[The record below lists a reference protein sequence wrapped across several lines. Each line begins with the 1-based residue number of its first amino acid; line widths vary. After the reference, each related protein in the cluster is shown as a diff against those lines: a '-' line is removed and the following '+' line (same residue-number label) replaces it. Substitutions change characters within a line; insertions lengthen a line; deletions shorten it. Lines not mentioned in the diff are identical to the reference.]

1 MEMSFER
8 LFEPISIKG
17 LQIPNRIVMPA
28 MGLIY
33 TMDYSFN
40 DRYRAFYRERAKG
53 GVGLLT
59 IGPVAIDR
67 VGSAPVMLGLLE
79 DQQIQP
85 LKALVDEL
93 HEESEAKIGVQL
105 LHMGR
110 YAFSFLSGLT
120 PIAPS
125 PLPSKLTGE
134 TPREMTLEDIEEVQR
149 AYVRAAVRAKEAGFD
164 FIEILS
170 CTGYLISQFL
180 SPLTNQRTDAYGGD
194 PESRMR
200 FGLEVIQ
207 KVREAV
213 GEETPL
219 GIRVAGNDFMPG
231 GLTNQETARFA
242 LEAQK
247 KGIQAVN
254 VTGGWH
260 ETNVP
265 QLTSD
270 VPPGVF
276 LYLARGIK
284 EQVDVPVFASN
295 RLGDP
300 WVAERALRSGA
311 CDLICW
317 GRPLLADPELPNKI
331 KEGRF
336 DEIIS
341 CISCN
346 QGCFDPIFSGN
357 SVGCILN
364 PRTGR
369 EQELQVKKA
378 ETRKKIMVAGGGP
391 AGMEFA
397 LTAAQRGH
405 EVILYEKQDRLG
417 GQVNLAGAAPGK
429 KEFQK
434 IIRSQTNRMAR
445 WGVSVK
451 LNSPV
456 DSERVKRE
464 RPDLLVVAS
473 GAGAAVPD
481 VPGFD
486 QPDVVQA
493 WDVLSEKASHLG
505 ERVVIIG
512 GNATGCETAHFIGC
526 LGIPDPETFTFLM
539 AHSAEDPKRAMNL
552 LHTPWRKITV
562 VEMTNKMAGNVS
574 RSARWSLMKSLKSL
588 GVELR
593 TGARL
598 LEITSDTVKVM
609 TDRGEESIPADTV
622 VLATGV
628 SPVNELGKDLE
639 GSGLEIIV
647 LGDAGKPGKIEDAI
661 RQGFEAA
668 LKV

>member
-1 MEMSFER
+1 MIFER
-8 LFEPISIKG
+8 LFEPITING
-17 LQIPNRIVMPA
+17 LLIPNRIVMPA

-33 TMDYSFN
+33 TMDYTFN
-40 DRYRAFYRERAKG
+40 DRYRAFYRERARG

-67 VGSAPVMLGLLE
+67 VGSAPVMIGLFE
-79 DQQIQP
+79 DRQVGP
-85 LKALVDEL
+85 LKALVEEL
-93 HEESEAKIGVQL
+93 HRDSEARIGIQL

-110 YAFSFLSGLT
+110 YTFSFLSGMT

-164 FIEILS
+164 FIEILA

-180 SPLTNQRTDAYGGD
+180 SPVTNRRTDAYGDG
-194 PESRMR
+194 PEGRMR

-207 KVREAV
+207 KVKKAV
-213 GEETPL
+213 GEETTL

-231 GLTNQETARFA
+231 GLTNRETARFA
-242 LEAQK
+242 REAQEE
-247 KGIQAVN
+247 GIHAVN

-270 VPPGVF
+270 VPPGIF
-276 LYLARGIK
+276 LYLAQGIRK
-284 EQVDVPVFASN
+284 QLDIPVFASN

-300 WVAERALRSGA
+300 RVAERALRSGA

-317 GRPLLADPELPNKI
+317 GRPLLADPELPNKV

-341 CISCN
+341 CIACN

-357 SVGCILN
+357 AVGCILN

-369 EQELQVKKA
+369 EQERQIKQA
-378 ETRKKIMVAGGGP
+378 ETPKKIMVAGGGP

-397 LTAAQRGH
+397 LTAARRGH
-405 EVILYEKQDRLG
+405 AVTLYEKEDRLG

-429 KEFQK
+429 REFQK
-434 IIRSQTNRMAR
+434 IIQSQTNRMAH
-445 WGVSVK
+445 WGVSVQ
-451 LNSPV
+451 LNSPL
-456 DSERVKRE
+456 DGERVKTE
-464 RPDLLVVAS
+464 KPDLLVVAS
-473 GAGAAVPD
+473 GAGPATVP
-481 VPGFD
+481 VPGID
-486 QPDVVQA
+486 QPHVVQA
-493 WDVLSEKASHLG
+493 WDVLSEKAAHLG

-512 GNATGCETAHFIGC
+512 GNATGCETAHWVGC

-539 AHSAEDPKRAMNL
+539 YHSAEDPNRAMEL
-552 LHTPWRKITV
+552 LHRPWRKITV
-562 VEMTNKMAGNVS
+562 IEMTGKIAGNVS

-588 GVELR
+588 GVEIR

-598 LEITSDTVKVM
+598 LEITADAVRVM

-628 SPVNELGKDLE
+628 TPVNELEKALE
-639 GSGLEIIV
+639 GSGVEMIV
-647 LGDAGKPGKIEDAI
+647 LGDAAKPGKIEDAI